1 MADNIL
7 VEVITK
13 GTENATNGYQQI
25 ADSAKKAS
33 DSINTVT
40 QAEKDLQKATDII
53 AQSTD
58 GLTAKQLK
66 LRESINSVGGIIQK
80 NTGTVRENSAM
91 NKQLQ
96 TQLTTLIAEFDKETT
111 SQKKNTD
118 ALKEN
123 TTKQVSLRGEIKQ
136 SREELARMMATGDLT
151 TAQIYSMAKGAG
163 NLKDAFGDASGAI
176 QVLSSDTFALD
187 ATIQTVQSLTA
198 GFQVFQGV
206 QALVGDENK
215 DLQQVLVKLN
225 AIMAITS
232 GLQQIQNAL
241 QKNSAQLLGLS
252 VVAQKA
258 YTIAVGESTGAVRIF
273 RLAMLSIGIG
283 AIIAGIILLVQ
294 NWSKLKDAITGTT
307 DAMREQERL
316 SRLNSETRKEASDS
330 IKSEVASIYE
340 LVAIA
345 KNENLTRADRQRAID
360 ELQKKYPDYL
370 KNINLE
376 TIGTDATNKAIQS
389 QIELLTQREQI
400 KKLADKRAEL
410 SNKLIDESAL
420 EEQFTLYEKFKIK
433 LFGGSQKSNLVGFED
448 LELNE
453 AAASAQKRVK
463 SEIQKQID
471 DVDVLF
477 KQILDKIGQSNKSVL
492 EGSKKTI
499 EKAVKDTKVKISEP
513 IEIPLPVKLSLLDLD
528 KSIQDV
534 FAQLQEQIRVAE
546 SELLA
551 EFTINPNSE
560 SLEPLSA
567 RLRDL
572 TKQLEILKAR
582 YEDIKNPKPINILD
596 GFIEPPTPESL
607 EKDFPPAEKTLF
619 ERIFGTPQENETRA
633 QEIQRIVNGAIKIVS
648 ELNNIGNQI
657 ADIASQAIKQRAD
670 VELSQLDAKR
680 EKGLISEKKYQQES
694 AKIKN
699 EAAKK
704 QRAVDIAM
712 AVAKIPLVVLE
723 ALSSAPPPF
732 NYALAAIAGAIA
744 AAQVAILASAP
755 LPKFR
760 HGGFVGDIFYGSGF
774 VKGKRHEQGGVNA
787 ELEGTEFV
795 HKREA
800 VSKYGVPFLESIN
813 NLSFKMPSFPTTLSQ
828 KKDIVYDF
836 SNMEKLMNEN
846 NDYLYKLTKK
856 NNNQTII
863 IKENGR
869 VYS

>member
-241 QKNSAQLLGLS
+241 QKNSVQSLGLS

-345 KNENLTRADRQRAID
+345 KNENVSRQDRQKAID
-360 ELQKKYPDYL
+360 ELQSKYPEYL

-376 TIGTDATNKAIQS
+376 TIGTDATNKAIQA

-572 TKQLEILKAR
+572 TKQLEIVKAR

>member
-241 QKNSAQLLGLS
+241 QKNSTQSLGLS

-376 TIGTDATNKAIQS
+376 TIGTDATNKRIQA

>member
-163 NLKDAFGDASGAI
+163 NLKDAFGGASGAI

-241 QKNSAQLLGLS
+241 QKNSVQSLGLS

-345 KNENLTRADRQRAID
+345 KNENVSRQDRQKAID
-360 ELQKKYPDYL
+360 ELQSKYPEYL

-376 TIGTDATNKAIQS
+376 TIGTDATNKAIQA

-433 LFGGSQKSNLVGFED
+433 LLGGSQKSNLVGFED

-572 TKQLEILKAR
+572 TKQLEIVKAR